1 MILFQLNLGSMPTP
15 YPLSIWTRFETRFA
29 TMFARFDP
37 RHVNRKNILDQVRNV
52 SSTRKESF
60 VVNFVVL
67 LGLSIDKAYD

>member
-1 MILFQLNLGSMPTP
+1 MPTP

-29 TMFARFDP
+29 TRFARFDP

-52 SSTRKESF
+52 SSTRKETFVVSF